1 MKKYYVYLDVH
12 GYKGNKQATI
22 EFDNSDYGP
31 KYEVF
36 TNYAQLFY
44 SSDSSTDLKCY
55 IDEEKTI
62 EYDFYQLDTIRYQYF
77 VIDFTTDIPTK
88 LYCDFSEEV

>member
-31 KYEVF
+31 IYNVF
-36 TNYAQLFY
+36 TNYDQLFY
-44 SSDSSTDLKCY
+44 LSGSSTDLKCY

-62 EYDFYQLDTIRYQYF
+62 EYDFYKLDTIRYQYF